1 MYVRMIFIAMHTQKL
16 EKTNLSATRDFEI
29 KIVGILSLLEC
40 NVLQLDCPYTYAI
53 AQHLDPQRIDV
64 LEILSKLCVLLII
77 YNLGCPA
84 CVRVF

>member
-1 MYVRMIFIAMHTQKL
+1 MYVRMLFIAMHTQKL

-53 AQHLDPQRIDV
+53 AQHRLPQRIDV